1 MQRKNCA
8 ALVCCSNARPRK
20 EEKKIEE
27 LICFLRGMGFS
38 VLPGELLYERQG
50 VFGGTGRERAKELMR
65 FYRDPAVKVIFDI
78 SGGDIANGILPFL
91 DFDVIA
97 ASRAEFWGYSDL
109 TTVINAIYVKTGKT
123 SVLWQARNLVGADS
137 ENQQRRFASCAKE
150 LCRAE
155 NAEEDNDLVWKRMSE
170 KSFTDGSNASK
181 NLSSDSNV
189 LLQAVPAKIQQVLTK
204 ESSGIDYATK
214 IEGARGFCRKENESI
229 SADNLEK
236 KQTSGLRPGGDGLF
250 DFDYRFVRGTAMRG
264 IVTGGNTRC
273 FLKLAGTPYWPDLRG
288 KILLLESLGG
298 GLPQMDTAFAQLQQ
312 MGAFDQAAGLLL
324 GTFTHL
330 ETTAGPDAALRLALS
345 YTPKQLPIARTAQIG
360 HGADARAIRIGE
372 EISLN

>member
-1 MQRKNCA
+1 MQRENCA

-20 EEKKIEE
+20 EEKKIEK

-109 TTVINAIYVKTGKT
+109 TTVINAIYAKTGKT

-137 ENQQRRFASCAKE
+137 GNQQRRFACCAKE

-155 NAEEDNDLVWKRMSE
+155 NAGNGL
-170 KSFTDGSNASK
+170 GSAG
-181 NLSSDSNV
+181 DS
-189 LLQAVPAKIQQVLTK
+189 
-204 ESSGIDYATK
+204 
-214 IEGARGFCRKENESI
+214 
-229 SADNLEK
+229 
-236 KQTSGLRPGGDGLF
+236 LF
-250 DFDYRFVRGTAMRG
+250 DFEYRFVRGTAMCG
-264 IVTGGNTRC
+264 IVAGGNTRC
-273 FLKLAGTPYWPDLRG
+273 FLKLAGTPYWPDLSG

-330 ETTAGPDAALRLALS
+330 DTTAGADAALRLALS
-345 YTPKQLPIARTAQIG
+345 YTPKHLPIARTAQIG

-372 EISLN
+372 EISLH